1 MADYEA
7 AAYSSL
13 EKLKEKHDQEIN
25 LLRENIMTK
34 YNIKYTLS
42 KELMELRAFEKKF
55 FALKQYDKAEQYKKK
70 ADVMEAEERRALE
83 N

>member
-1 MADYEA
+1 
-7 AAYSSL
+7 
-13 EKLKEKHDQEIN
+13 
-25 LLRENIMTK
+25 MTK

-42 KELMELRAFEKKF
+42 KELMEQRAFEKKF